1 MAVEKVFHALF
12 PLQEYRWLTA
22 PPALSKENRMTTLQE
37 IIAAAKTLSAA
48 DRLQFVDAVWDEA
61 APESWPRPS
70 SAWIEEVQQRSAEY
84 DAGRMPATSWPGVKA
99 QARREAGLDG

>member
-1 MAVEKVFHALF
+1 LAL
-12 PLQEYRWLTA
+12 L
-22 PPALSKENRMTTLQE
+22 PAFSKENRMTTLQE

-48 DRLQFVDAVWDEA
+48 DRLQLVDAVWDEA
-61 APESWPRPS
+61 APESWPKPS

-84 DAGRMPATSWPGVKA
+84 DAGRMPATSWPVVKA